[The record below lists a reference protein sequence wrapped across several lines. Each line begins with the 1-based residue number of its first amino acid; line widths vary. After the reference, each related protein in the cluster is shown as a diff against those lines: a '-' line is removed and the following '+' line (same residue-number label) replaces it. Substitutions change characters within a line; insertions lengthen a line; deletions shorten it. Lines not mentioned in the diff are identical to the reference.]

1 VHMNNIFRYLGSMLY
16 RVRDIDEDVSH
27 RIKAGWMKLCKT
39 SSVLSDK
46 GVLQKLKGK
55 SYMTTIRLAMCMV

>member
-1 VHMNNIFRYLGSMLY
+1 MLY